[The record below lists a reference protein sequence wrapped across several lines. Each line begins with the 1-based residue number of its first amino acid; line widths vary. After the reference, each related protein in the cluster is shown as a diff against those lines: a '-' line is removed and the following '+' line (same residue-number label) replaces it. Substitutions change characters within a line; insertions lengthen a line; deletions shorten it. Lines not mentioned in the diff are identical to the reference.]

1 MFAKAGHRVW
11 TFEPSPGK
19 VEPIRKRIASLKE
32 AVNVTVFP
40 YALSNESG
48 TAPFVVNRANRPAQK
63 MFGGLGSAQDGLGK
77 ALWSVDNHTAAVV
90 HVPVR
95 KLDDLIPVGQQIL
108 LLKVDA
114 QGYDYQVL
122 MGAEQLLRRR
132 QIRRLVAELMPMHM
146 PGGPSAAVDMV
157 AYLNR
162 VGYACTRC
170 DGPGATL
177 RDESILGKRV
187 GVLEYASELARSDRG
202 MLNRGVNFGRWDD
215 LVCEPER

>member
-1 MFAKAGHRVW
+1 MKLLSLRSNHRHLPLQAGAPPFGPTRDLV
-11 TFEPSPGK
+11 TFS
-19 VEPIRKRIASLKE
+19 A
-32 AVNVTVFP
+32 
-40 YALSNESG
+40 
-48 TAPFVVNRANRPAQK
+48 RP
-63 MFGGLGSAQDGLGK
+63 D
-77 ALWSVDNHTAAVV
+77 
-90 HVPVR
+90 R
-95 KLDDLIPVGQQIL
+95 L

-162 VGYACTRC
+162 LGYACTRC

-187 GVLEYASELARSDRG
+187 GVLEYASELARTDRG
-202 MLNRGVNFGRWDD
+202 ILNRGVNFGRWDD